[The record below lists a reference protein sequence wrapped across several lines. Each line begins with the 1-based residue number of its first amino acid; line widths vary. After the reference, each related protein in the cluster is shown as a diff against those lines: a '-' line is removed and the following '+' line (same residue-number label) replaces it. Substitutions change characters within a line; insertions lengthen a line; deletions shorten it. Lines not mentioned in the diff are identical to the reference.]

1 MNLNSHSGNFIWIEC
16 FFISLWVNCG
26 YGLNFS
32 LLRVILSN
40 VADPSKTKVFQ
51 GLPAVTAV
59 KCAECSR
66 PSTRKTKLKENRK
79 MKNKQSKVLFIAQA
93 AMVAA
98 IYVVL
103 TLVGASFSYG
113 EVQVR
118 ISEALTIL
126 PVFTPAA
133 IPGLFIGCL
142 ISNIL
147 GGCILPDIIFGSLA
161 TLIGA
166 IFTWML
172 RNKSKYLAP
181 LPPIIANVIVVPFVL
196 RYGYQVPLP
205 IPFMMLTV
213 GIGEVISCGVLGL
226 ILHTALSR
234 YKNVIFRAQA

>member
-1 MNLNSHSGNFIWIEC
+1 
-16 FFISLWVNCG
+16 
-26 YGLNFS
+26 
-32 LLRVILSN
+32 
-40 VADPSKTKVFQ
+40 
-51 GLPAVTAV
+51 
-59 KCAECSR
+59 
-66 PSTRKTKLKENRK
+66 
-79 MKNKQSKVLFIAQA
+79 MKNNQSGKVLFIAQA
-93 AMVAA
+93 AMIAA

-103 TLVGASFSYG
+103 TLIGASFSYG

-126 PVFTPAA
+126 PAFTPAA
-133 IPGLFIGCL
+133 IPGVFLGCL

-181 LPPIIANVIVVPFVL
+181 LPPIIANVIVVPYVL
-196 RYGYQVPLP
+196 KYGYMVPLP

-226 ILHTALSR
+226 ILYTALNR
-234 YKNVIFRAQA
+234 YRGLLFKTTV